1 MPNYLE
7 AIAVVQ
13 KELDKVAIETATS
26 GWMEDNAKQVKYSGG
41 SECKIPVLTM
51 DGLGDYD
58 RQTGFADGDVDLR
71 FETKQFTQD
80 RARKFSLDE
89 NEVDESNFIL
99 MSSSVMGEFQRT
111 HVIPEIDAYRYS
123 AIAQACMTEGRVT
136 SGYTPTESTVLQQ
149 LVKDIGEVRDVVG
162 DDTPLVV
169 TMSSKVYDILTL
181 SDKLSLRLS
190 DVVFKQGELDM
201 NLKAINNNTIK
212 PVGSARMKTE
222 YVFYDGRTAGQ
233 EKGGFEP
240 TQTAKD
246 INWIITPLK
255 APIAVSKTD
264 GIRVFDPQTN
274 QTKRAYSLDYR
285 KYHDIWLTA
294 NRVKQ
299 MWVNIK

>member
-1 MPNYLE
+1 MPNYIE

-13 KELDKVAIETATS
+13 QELDKVAVETATS
-26 GWMEDNAKQVKYSGG
+26 GWMEDNAKQVKYNGG
-41 SECKIPVLTM
+41 SECKIPVLNM

-58 RQTGFADGDVDLR
+58 RVNGFADGDVDLT
-71 FETKQFTQD
+71 FETKKFTQD

-99 MSSSVMGEFQRT
+99 MASSVMGEFQRT

-123 AIAQACMTEGRVT
+123 AIAKECIEGGRVT
-136 SGYTPTESTVLQQ
+136 AGYTPAESTVLQQ
-149 LVKDIGEVRDVVG
+149 LVKDIGEVKDVVG

-169 TMSSKVYDILTL
+169 TMSSKVHDILTL

-190 DVVFKQGELDM
+190 DVTFKQGELDM
-201 NLKAINNNTIK
+201 KLKAINGNAIK

-233 EKGGFEP
+233 EQGGFKP
-240 TQTAKD
+240 TETAKD

-285 KYHDIWLTA
+285 KYHDIWLTS

-299 MWVNIK
+299 MWVNTK